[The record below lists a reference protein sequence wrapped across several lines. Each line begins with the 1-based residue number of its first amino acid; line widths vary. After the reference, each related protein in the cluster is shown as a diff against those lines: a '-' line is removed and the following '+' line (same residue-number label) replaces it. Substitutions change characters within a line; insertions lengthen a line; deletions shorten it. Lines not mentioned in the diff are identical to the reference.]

1 MTKKQFNENVDD
13 IIARMVLKAMK
24 AYAASQPIEDDNEE
38 EPVKPKESVFDDDD
52 LYGYEDDLRDR
63 YNQMKGG

>member
-1 MTKKQFNENVDD
+1 MTKKQFNESVDD

-24 AYAASQPIEDDNEE
+24 AYAASQPIEDDNE
-38 EPVKPKESVFDDDD
+38 KPEESVFDDD